1 MVRTKVRRFLRLNI
15 LQRNR
20 GLRGS
25 VGASTLPVSRC
36 VTVRTRMYSF
46 MGTLGTLWGFTGF
59 TLLIG
64 MALYRLTPLALEAFE
79 HSLTGLQ
86 WSVLIINCLFMAYSE
101 GYKGFQK
108 AYSPRAAARMKYIKE
123 NPKILFV
130 LLAPFFIM
138 GFFHTTRKRM
148 IVSYSLTIFIVVL
161 IVLVHKLDQPWRG
174 VLDAGVVVGL
184 SWGIIS
190 FFYYVLRAFTSN
202 KFSVDPE
209 LPVGASAT

>member
-1 MVRTKVRRFLRLNI
+1 
-15 LQRNR
+15 
-20 GLRGS
+20 
-25 VGASTLPVSRC
+25 
-36 VTVRTRMYSF
+36 
-46 MGTLGTLWGFTGF
+46 
-59 TLLIG
+59 
-64 MALYRLTPLALEAFE
+64 
-79 HSLTGLQ
+79 
-86 WSVLIINCLFMAYSE
+86 
-101 GYKGFQK
+101 
-108 AYSPRAAARMKYIKE
+108 
-123 NPKILFV
+123 
-130 LLAPFFIM
+130 
-138 GFFHTTRKRM
+138 M